1 MYIHSVQLIN
11 YKSLGDYPETKVI
24 IEPTIT
30 AIIGKNESGKT
41 NVLEGISKINI
52 MNPSQ
57 SCFDKTL
64 INRNSDSEASI
75 KYIIELKDNELK
87 DTKIIITKDKYEVT
101 GGLSDWYFN
110 NIYPQIASLIEELD
124 SINNNPFKLNA
135 QDLSNYVNIKKELL
149 NKDSFSLPRTN
160 KMINQLNN
168 YFMNGEFEGKEK
180 IENNI
185 DDLIK
190 DWGFFKDKIPVIFY
204 RKNDKCLKT
213 MYKQDEIKR
222 ELNNP
227 SAYPT
232 SLLSDL
238 VNIIDVNKDD
248 FMEACSSGSS
258 PRQDNIRER
267 INESINSKINEPFN
281 EYYKTEKIKLKL
293 TFNNGEIF
301 TNVISD
307 GGNLLRISER
317 SNGLRWYLE
326 LFIDTRSNDIDTK
339 NTVFLF
345 DEPGISLHIN
355 AQKELLKL
363 FRHLSQHNQIVY
375 STHLPSMLDLEY
387 SGLHRIRAVVKN
399 QQGNTFVYKNAYDAN
414 IYSDD
419 QADTIAPIVN
429 AIGMSL
435 KDTFILTSNLNVVV
449 EGISDYIY
457 ISMMKKVLNTKLND
471 IAFIP
476 AVGASNIINICSILR
491 GWGYETLAL
500 FDYDPEGFKS
510 AEILKKKMNMELDK
524 DYIFLKSVSEE
535 DIQNETYK
543 TDKYEI
549 EDLIGKGTIT
559 YYKKSRNISVE
570 GKSLL
575 SKLISDGVENGQLE
589 LNEECKNNFEDLF
602 KRIETINSIKEEN

>member
-149 NKDSFSLPRTN
+149 NKDSFNLPRTN

-227 SAYPT
+227 RAYPT

-281 EYYKTEKIKLKL
+281 EYYKTEKVKLKL

-399 QQGNTFVYKNAYDAN
+399 QQGNTFVYKNAYDAK

-476 AVGASNIINICSILR
+476 AVGASNIINICSILH
-491 GWGYETLAL
+491 GWGYKTLAL

-510 AEILKKKMNMELDK
+510 AEILKKKMNMVLDK
-524 DYIFLKSVSEE
+524 DYMFLKNVSEE

-602 KRIETINSIKEEN
+602 KRIETIDSIKEEN